1 MTRAWIQVKIRSSV
15 DAGELLAM
23 LDSRAW
29 QGAWQEHDL
38 LRLYWSAEEW
48 SCDALQELKQT
59 VRRLSHE
66 SEPVIE
72 VQGLADQDWNA
83 QWAASVEPIRVG
95 RRVAIRPSWKQVE
108 VEPGTI
114 ELVIDPRQAFGTGHH
129 ATTQLLI
136 ELLED
141 RIGGGERVLDV
152 GTGSGLLAMVALRL
166 GAVSAVAID
175 QDPVAINCAREYAA
189 INGFGPELALQTAT
203 LAGAGELQAGPFDLV
218 LANLDRRTLLES
230 GGVFISYLQQ
240 GARLLLSGVLEEDQ
254 VEIAS
259 MVKDGGGMVAR
270 VTEREGWVALD
281 VVVPVSCEE

>member
-1 MTRAWIQVKIRSSV
+1 MTHAWIEVTIRSTV

-23 LDSRAW
+23 LDSRTW
-29 QGAWQEHDL
+29 QGAWQEHEL

-48 SCDALQELKQT
+48 SCEALQELKQT

-95 RRVAIRPSWKQVE
+95 RRVVIRPSWKRVE
-108 VEPGTI
+108 REPGTI
-114 ELVIDPRQAFGTGHH
+114 ELIIDPRQAFGTGHH

-136 ELLED
+136 ELLEEC
-141 RIGGGERVLDV
+141 IGGGERVLDV
-152 GTGSGLLAMVALRL
+152 GTGSGILAMVALRL
-166 GAVSAVAID
+166 GAASAVAID
-175 QDPVAINCAREYAA
+175 HDPVAITCAREYAA

-203 LAGAGELQAGPFDLV
+203 LERAAALQAKPFDLV

-230 GGVFISYLQQ
+230 GGLFISHLQR
-240 GARLLLSGVLEEDQ
+240 GARLLLSGLLEEDQ

-259 MVKDGGGMVAR
+259 MVKDGGGLVSR
-270 VTEREGWVALD
+270 VTEQEGWVALD
-281 VVVPVSCEE
+281 VGIPVPSVQ